1 MNLVTL
7 FNSQKIH
14 LEQLE
19 ALLESE
25 QAELLSSSF
34 NGDTLSQLAEEK
46 SGKIQMLERLELQ
59 RRSAQKKLG
68 YADNINGT
76 EQATRDA
83 GCLSQWQD
91 ILATA
96 ERVIHQNNV
105 NGSLIDRQLT
115 HNQKALN
122 ALTEASGE
130 HLYGSNGRSPLN
142 HRSMNT
148 SA

>member
-1 MNLVTL
+1 MSLSAL
-7 FNSQKIH
+7 FNSQKTY

-19 ALLESE
+19 VLLESE
-25 QAELLSSSF
+25 QSELMSAGV
-34 NGDTLSQLAEEK
+34 NGDRLSQLAEEK

-59 RRSAQKKLG
+59 RRNTQKQLG
-68 YADNINGT
+68 YTDDLQGT
-76 EQATRDA
+76 EQATKDA
-83 GCLSQWQD
+83 GCLSAWQD

-105 NGSLIDRQLT
+105 NGSLIERQLT

-122 ALTEASGE
+122 TLTEVSGKP
-130 HLYGSNGRSPLN
+130 LYGSDGRSPLN
-142 HRSMNT
+142 RSSVNS

>member
-1 MNLVTL
+1 MSLHAL
-7 FNSQKIH
+7 FNTQKTY

-25 QAELLSSSF
+25 QSELMSAGI
-34 NGDTLSQLAEEK
+34 NGDLLSQLAEEK

-59 RRSAQKKLG
+59 RRNAQKQLG
-68 YADNINGT
+68 YTDDLQGT
-76 EQATRDA
+76 EQATKDA
-83 GCLSQWQD
+83 GCLNEWQD

-105 NGSLIDRQLT
+105 NGSLIERQLT

-122 ALTEASGE
+122 TLTEVSGKP
-130 HLYGSNGRSPLN
+130 LYGSDGRSPQN
-142 HRSMNT
+142 RSSVNS